1 MNKDKIVLKN
11 ETAVEL
17 EAAASLENMKA
28 VFEDM
33 TAVDQFWK
41 RCTDE
46 NMSEVRILNGEGLTV
61 GAYKDKC
68 LMSPAFTLDK
78 TEDGKIM
85 ATFGIRE
92 LTDIEKLQAQVSAN
106 TETLAVHDG
115 AIGDMGAVMSAMAD
129 QEGVTS

>member
-33 TAVDQFWK
+33 TAV
-41 RCTDE
+41 E

-61 GAYKDKC
+61 GAYKDMC

-92 LTDIEKLQAQVSAN
+92 LTDIEKLKAQVSAN

>member
-41 RCTDE
+41 RCTD
-46 NMSEVRILNGEGLTV
+46 GEHG
-61 GAYKDKC
+61 
-68 LMSPAFTLDK
+68 
-78 TEDGKIM
+78 
-85 ATFGIRE
+85 
-92 LTDIEKLQAQVSAN
+92 
-106 TETLAVHDG
+106 
-115 AIGDMGAVMSAMAD
+115 
-129 QEGVTS
+129 

>member
-61 GAYKDKC
+61 GAYKDMC

-92 LTDIEKLQAQVSAN
+92 HRFPLIPK
-106 TETLAVHDG
+106 H
-115 AIGDMGAVMSAMAD
+115 
-129 QEGVTS
+129 